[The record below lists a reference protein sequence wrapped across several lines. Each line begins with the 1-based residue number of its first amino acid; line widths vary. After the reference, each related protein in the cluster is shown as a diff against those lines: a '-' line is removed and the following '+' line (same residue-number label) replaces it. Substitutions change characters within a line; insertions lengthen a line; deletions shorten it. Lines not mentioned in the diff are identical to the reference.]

1 MTVKIITKLT
11 GKLRESEDRF
21 RIAFETG
28 HTGMAVLTNGGR
40 YWEVNKL
47 FCEMLGYTERELLT
61 KGWQDV
67 SHPDDLENTS
77 DLDHQLMAGEIDG
90 FTQEKRFVTKN
101 NDIVWV
107 NLSCS
112 AIMDGTNIPQFILGQ
127 YQDITEAKKAHD
139 ELVRAR
145 DQAEAANQAKT
156 EFLASMN
163 HELRTP
169 LTSSLGCLGLLKSFM
184 PDDFPEDGR
193 ELLDIALRNNQ
204 ALLRLINELLDYEK
218 ILSGTFVIE
227 TDRHDIC
234 ALTSRI
240 VKDLQGYAQTQSIN
254 FVFKGPTDPVY
265 ADIQEHR
272 FEQVLNNLL
281 SNAAKFSEPDSDV
294 EIFITKNN
302 GAVYVNVKDRG
313 PGIPEDFKEKIFEQ
327 FTQIDSSSTRKYNGT
342 GLGLTIS
349 KALTKSMGGTLGFES
364 EVGVGSTFY
373 ASFPELSDPPLPKS

>member
-1 MTVKIITKLT
+1 MSVKIISKLT

-21 RIAFETG
+21 RIAFESG
-28 HTGMAVLTNGGR
+28 HTGMAVLTNEGR

-61 KGWQDV
+61 KSWQDV
-67 SHPDDLENTS
+67 SHPDDLTNTS
-77 DLDHQLMAGEIDG
+77 ELDLQLMTGEIDG

-112 AIMDGTNIPQFILGQ
+112 AIMDGSNIPQYILGQ
-127 YQDITEAKKAHD
+127 YQDITEAKNNHD

-145 DQAEAANQAKT
+145 DQAETANQAKT
-156 EFLASMN
+156 EFLASIN

-169 LTSSLGCLGLLKSFM
+169 LTSSLGCLGLLKCFI
-184 PDDFPEDGR
+184 PDDFPEQAQ

-218 ILSGTFVIE
+218 ILSGTLVIE
-227 TDRHDIC
+227 TSLHDIC
-234 ALTSRI
+234 ALTSRT
-240 VKDLQGYAQTQSIN
+240 VKDLQGYAQNQSVN
-254 FVFKGPTDPVY
+254 FVFEEQTDPIY
-265 ADIQEHR
+265 ADIEEHR
-272 FEQVLNNLL
+272 FEQILNNLL
-281 SNAAKFSEPDSDV
+281 SNAAKFSDPDSDV
-294 EIFITKNN
+294 EIFITQNN
-302 GAVYVNVKDRG
+302 EAIYVNVKDRG
-313 PGIPEDFKEKIFEQ
+313 PGIPDDFKEKIFEQ

-349 KALTKSMGGTLGFES
+349 KALTERMGGTLGFES

-373 ASFPELSDPPLPKS
+373 VAFPKPGGPPQPTT

>member
-1 MTVKIITKLT
+1 MTVKIISRLT
-11 GKLRESEDRF
+11 GRLRESEDRF
-21 RIAFETG
+21 RLAFETG
-28 HTGMAVLTNGGR
+28 HTGMAVLTTEGK
-40 YWEVNKL
+40 YLEVNKL
-47 FCEMLGYTERELLT
+47 FCEMLGYTENELLA
-61 KGWQDV
+61 KSWQDV
-67 SHPDDLENTS
+67 SHPDDLKNTS
-77 DLDHQLMAGEIDG
+77 DLDLQLMAGEIDG

-112 AIMDGTNIPQFILGQ
+112 AIMDGTDTPQFILGQ
-127 YQDITEAKKAHD
+127 YQDITETKKTHD

-169 LTSSLGCLGLLKSFM
+169 LTSSLGCLGLLKCFM
-184 PDDFPEDGR
+184 PDDFPEEGQ
-193 ELLDIALRNNQ
+193 ELLDTALRNNQ

-218 ILSGTFVIE
+218 ILSGTIVIE
-227 TDRHDIC
+227 TSLQDIC

-240 VKDLQGYAQTQSIN
+240 VKDLQGYAQTHSVN
-254 FVFKGPTDPVY
+254 FVFKEDTEPLYVDV
-265 ADIQEHR
+265 QEHR

-281 SNAAKFSEPDSDV
+281 SNAAKFSEPGSDV
-294 EIFITKNN
+294 DIFITKNN
-302 GAVYVNVKDRG
+302 GAVYVNVQDRG
-313 PGIPEDFKEKIFEQ
+313 PGIPDSFKEKIFEQ
-327 FTQIDSSSTRKYNGT
+327 FTQMDSSSTRKYNGT

-349 KALTKSMGGTLGFES
+349 KALAKSMGGTLGFES

-373 ASFPELSDPPLPKS
+373 VSFPEADRPSQTVA

>member
-1 MTVKIITKLT
+1 MTVKIISRLT
-11 GKLRESEDRF
+11 GRLRESEDRF
-21 RIAFETG
+21 RLAFETG
-28 HTGMAVLTNGGR
+28 HTGMAVLTTEGK

-47 FCEMLGYTERELLT
+47 FCEMLGYAEHEMLT
-61 KGWQDV
+61 KSWQDV

-77 DLDHQLMAGEIDG
+77 DLDLQLMAGEIDG

-101 NDIVWV
+101 NDVVWV

-112 AIMDGTNIPQFILGQ
+112 AIMDGTDTPQFILGQ
-127 YQDITEAKKAHD
+127 YQDITEAKNNHD
-139 ELVRAR
+139 ELVHAR

-156 EFLASMN
+156 EFLSSMN

-169 LTSSLGCLGLLKSFM
+169 LTSSLGCLGLLKSLM
-184 PDDFPEDGR
+184 AEDFSKQGQ

-218 ILSGTFVIE
+218 ILSGTFAIE
-227 TDRHDIC
+227 TSPHDIC

-254 FVFKGPTDPVY
+254 FVFKGHPDPIY
-265 ADIQEHR
+265 ADVQEHR
-272 FEQVLNNLL
+272 FEQILNNLL
-281 SNAAKFSEPDSDV
+281 SNAAKFSEPGNDV
-294 EIFITKNN
+294 EIFITKNS
-302 GAVYVNVKDRG
+302 GAIYVNVKDRG

-373 ASFPELSDPPLPKS
+373 VSFSESSGSPQSTA